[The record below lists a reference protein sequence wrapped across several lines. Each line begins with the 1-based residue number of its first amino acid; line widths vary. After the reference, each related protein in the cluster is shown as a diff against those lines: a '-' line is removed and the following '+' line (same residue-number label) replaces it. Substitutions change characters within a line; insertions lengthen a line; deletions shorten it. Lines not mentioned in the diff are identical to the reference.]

1 MKSPICD
8 MLGIEFPLLAFS
20 HCRDV
25 VAAVSRAGGFG
36 VLGAT
41 AHSPETLER
50 ELKWIDDH
58 ADGKPYGVD
67 VLIPENISTAG
78 EKNVTWKS
86 LEARVSQQHRDFTRN
101 LLKKYDIELTTTNV
115 ADNQPQPFDA
125 ETALELLEVSF
136 RHPIK
141 LIANALGVPPK
152 AMIDQGK
159 KHGVPV
165 AALVGAKEHAL
176 RQVAA
181 GVDILVVQGTE
192 AGGHCGEVSTMVLVP
207 EVIKAI
213 KPIRDVP
220 VLAAGG
226 IMTGRQ
232 MAACMAMGAAGAWTG
247 SVWLATVESETIGDL
262 PREDDRGLL
271 ARRGALQGP
280 HRKAGAAIALGLDR
294 CLGPRPRQ
302 SRRAADAAAEHH
314 QPRRLQFDRP
324 LGRGR
329 QRQGARPRQLFRRPG
344 RRPDRQREVGRRRG
358 AGIQGRFCR
367 GDRAHECAGGGVIA
381 CTVIARRSEA
391 IQTATSRDTVWI
403 ASSLRSSQ

>member
-1 MKSPICD
+1 MPQMQTNNEQHRKLPQGENTTMKSPVCD
-8 MLGIEFPLLAFS
+8 MLGIEFPLFAFS

-41 AHSPETLER
+41 AHSPDTVEQ

-58 ADGKPYGVD
+58 VDGKPYGID
-67 VLIPENISTAG
+67 VLIPENISTSG
-78 EKNVTWKS
+78 EKDVTWKS
-86 LEARVSQQHRDFTRN
+86 LEARISPAHRDFTRN
-101 LLKKYDIELTTTNV
+101 LLKKHGVELTTTNV

-125 ETALELLEVSF
+125 RRAMEVLEVSF

-152 AMIDQGK
+152 AMIDMGK
-159 KHGVPV
+159 KHDVPV

-247 SVWLATVESETIGDL
+247 SVWLAPGGTQTPQNFCG
-262 PREDDRGLL
+262 
-271 ARRGALQGP
+271 
-280 HRKAGAAIALGLDR
+280 KN
-294 CLGPRPRQ
+294 
-302 SRRAADAAAEHH
+302 DAAPA
-314 QPRRLQFDRP
+314 RDAIRSK
-324 LGRGR
+324 GRTGKP
-329 QRQGARPRQLFRRPG
+329 ARQLRSVWR
-344 RRPDRQREVGRRRG
+344 D
-358 AGIQGRFCR
+358 AW
-367 GDRAHECAGGGVIA
+367 
-381 CTVIARRSEA
+381 ARS
-391 IQTATSRDTVWI
+391 
-403 ASSLRSSQ
+403 